1 MEEVT
6 GQEVIETMGR
16 RDLNLDGTVVN
27 LAIVGSSRFY
37 DFEIFESV
45 LEKWISETVSY
56 THLTL
61 PTILLV

>member
-27 LAIVGSSRFY
+27 LGVVGSSRFY
-37 DFEIFESV
+37 DFEIIESA
-45 LEKWISETVSY
+45 L
-56 THLTL
+56 
-61 PTILLV
+61 